1 MGHGFPGPPGRKL
14 LERIEQP
21 AVESSELKVDLAE
34 DQEPLVGGKSDFV
47 VAVQETG
54 G

>member
-1 MGHGFPGPPGRKL
+1 MGHGFPGPPRRKL
-14 LERIEQP
+14 LERVEQP
-21 AVESSELKVDLAE
+21 AVESSELEVDLAE
-34 DQEPLVGGKSDFV
+34 DQEPLVGGESDFV